1 MTDRV
6 LIPLAGIGTLRLTRA
21 AYEEALIPIP
31 APEIPISNRKLELL
45 LERLNSTPALAKDSM
60 EGPRGLR
67 YIRLP
72 EVCTRVGLKRS
83 TIYRLISLGR
93 FPKHIKLSEHA
104 SAWIESEIDD
114 FMIARI
120 AERDHESVVVEPPPE
135 SPYMRMGEVMKRT
148 GLNSSKIYDLVRKG
162 EFPKWANLPK
172 IASGWLKTDV
182 EAWLVSK
189 PTLESG
195 DING

>member
-31 APEIPISNRKLELL
+31 TPQIPKSNLNLDLL
-45 LERLNSTPALAKDSM
+45 LQRLNSTPTQAKAPM

-72 EVCTRVGLKRS
+72 EVCARVGLKRS
-83 TIYRLISLGR
+83 TVYRLISLGR

-104 SAWIESEIDD
+104 SAWIEGEIDD
-114 FMIARI
+114 FMMARI
-120 AERDHESVVVEPPPE
+120 AERDHEASAVEPQPE

-148 GLNSSKIYDLVRKG
+148 GLISSEIYELVRKG
-162 EFPKWANLPK
+162 EFPKWSDLPK
-172 IASGWLKTDV
+172 IASGWLKSDV
-182 EAWLVSK
+182 ESWLVSSQDSHSRK
-189 PTLESG
+189 RRT
-195 DING
+195 

>member
-31 APEIPISNRKLELL
+31 TPEIPQSNPKLELL
-45 LERLNSTPALAKDSM
+45 LQRLNSMPAQARDSM

-72 EVCTRVGLKRS
+72 EVCARVGLKRS
-83 TIYRLISLGR
+83 TVYRLIGLGK

-120 AERDHESVVVEPPPE
+120 AERDDETLAVEPPPE

-148 GLNSSKIYDLVRKG
+148 GLNSSKISELVRKG
-162 EFPKWANLPK
+162 EFPKWSNLPK

-182 EAWLVSK
+182 EAWLVSNPHK
-189 PTLESG
+189 HS
-195 DING
+195 

>member
-31 APEIPISNRKLELL
+31 TPEIPKSNLKLEMLL
-45 LERLNSTPALAKDSM
+45 QRLNSTPVQAKDSM
-60 EGPRGLR
+60 EGRRGLR

-72 EVCTRVGLKRS
+72 EVCARVGLKRS
-83 TIYRLISLGR
+83 TVYRLVSLGR

-120 AERDHESVVVEPPPE
+120 AERDHESL
-135 SPYMRMGEVMKRT
+135 KRNT
-148 GLNSSKIYDLVRKG
+148 
-162 EFPKWANLPK
+162 
-172 IASGWLKTDV
+172 
-182 EAWLVSK
+182 
-189 PTLESG
+189 
-195 DING
+195 

>member
-21 AYEEALIPIP
+21 AYEEALVPIP
-31 APEIPISNRKLELL
+31 TPEIPKSNPKLELL
-45 LERLNSTPALAKDSM
+45 LERLNSTRAQPRDSM

-72 EVCTRVGLKRS
+72 EVCARVGLKRS
-83 TIYRLISLGR
+83 TVYRLISLGR

-120 AERDHESVVVEPPPE
+120 AGRDHEPLAVEPPPA

-148 GLNSSKIYDLVRKG
+148 GLDSSKIYELVRKG
-162 EFPKWANLPK
+162 EFPKWSNLPK
-172 IASGWLKTDV
+172 IASGWLRTDI
-182 EAWLVSK
+182 EAWLVSNMNK
-189 PTLESG
+189 
-195 DING
+195 

>member
-31 APEIPISNRKLELL
+31 TPQIPKSNLNLELL
-45 LERLNSTPALAKDSM
+45 LQRLNSTPAQAKDPM

-72 EVCTRVGLKRS
+72 EVCARVGLKRS
-83 TIYRLISLGR
+83 TVYRLISLGR

-104 SAWIESEIDD
+104 SAWIEGEIDD
-114 FMIARI
+114 FMMARI
-120 AERDHESVVVEPPPE
+120 AERDHEAPAVEPQPE

-148 GLNSSKIYDLVRKG
+148 GLNSSEIYELVRKG
-162 EFPKWANLPK
+162 EFPKWSDLPK
-172 IASGWLKTDV
+172 IASGWLKSDV
-182 EAWLVSK
+182 ESWLVSSQDSHSRK
-189 PTLESG
+189 RRT
-195 DING
+195 

>member
-1 MTDRV
+1 MTDGV

-21 AYEEALIPIP
+21 AYEEALMPIP
-31 APEIPISNRKLELL
+31 SPEIPISNPKLDLL
-45 LERLNSTPALAKDSM
+45 LQRLNSTPAQAKDSL

-72 EVCTRVGLKRS
+72 EVCARVGLKRS
-83 TIYRLISLGR
+83 TIYRLIGLGR

-104 SAWIESEIDD
+104 SAWIESEIDN

-120 AERDHESVVVEPPPE
+120 AERDHESLAVEPPPE

-148 GLNSSKIYDLVRKG
+148 GLNSSKIYELVRKG
-162 EFPKWANLPK
+162 EFPKWSNLPK
-172 IASGWLKTDV
+172 IASGWLKTDI
-182 EAWLVSK
+182 EAWLVSN
-189 PTLESG
+189 PVTPS
-195 DING
+195 

>member
-31 APEIPISNRKLELL
+31 TPEIIPKSDPKLELL
-45 LERLNSTPALAKDSM
+45 LQRLNSTPAQAKDSM

-72 EVCTRVGLKRS
+72 EVCARVGLKRS
-83 TIYRLISLGR
+83 TIYRLIGLGR
-93 FPKHIKLSEHA
+93 FPKHIRLSEHA
-104 SAWIESEIDD
+104 SASIESEIDD

-120 AERDHESVVVEPPPE
+120 AERDRGSQTLAPPPE

-148 GLNSSKIYDLVRKG
+148 GLNSSKIYELVRKG

-172 IASGWLKTDV
+172 IASSWLKSDV
-182 EAWLVSK
+182 EAWMATNSDAH
-189 PTLESG
+189 S
-195 DING
+195 

>member
-21 AYEEALIPIP
+21 AYEEALIPI
-31 APEIPISNRKLELL
+31 ATPEIPKSDPKLELL
-45 LERLNSTPALAKDSM
+45 LERLNSTPKQAKDSM

-72 EVCTRVGLKRS
+72 EVCARVGLKRS
-83 TIYRLISLGR
+83 TVYRLISLGR

-104 SAWIESEIDD
+104 SAWMESEIED
-114 FMIARI
+114 FMLSRI
-120 AERDHESVVVEPPPE
+120 AERDHESLPLAPPPE

-148 GLNSSKIYDLVRKG
+148 GLNSSKIYELIRKG
-162 EFPKWANLPK
+162 RFPKWSKLPK
-172 IASGWLKTDV
+172 IASGWLKSDI
-182 EAWLVSK
+182 EAWLVSN
-189 PTLESG
+189 PETHS
-195 DING
+195 